1 MANVTGTYKT
11 YDQVGKK
18 EDIEDIIYDISPTLT
33 PFTSTIGTST
43 ASAVLH
49 QWQQDQLSSVGAN
62 AVAEGADAGTA
73 SADSTELK
81 SAYTQIFSK
90 VVQTSGTADVVEK
103 YGRGSELQYQIAK
116 KGKEM
121 RRDIEHAFVG
131 AGQAG
136 GSGSN
141 DINSSAE
148 GVTAVY
154 DESSNTRTLTSAQN
168 QINADTTSSNSGSGR
183 DFLGTAGEDLLMDVL
198 EKVYTEGGEPNQI
211 QVTPSHAVNIA
222 GFAASSGRTRD
233 FDVGTK
239 LVNAVDLYVSPFGEC
254 AVVPNRFLK
263 SSDCL
268 VLDTE
273 YWSRAV
279 LRPMQTI
286 VLAKTGDSDKR
297 QMLTEQTLV
306 CENDKASGLITDL
319 NA

>member
-1 MANVTGTYKT
+1 MANVTGTYKS

-33 PFTSTIGTST
+33 PFTSSIGTST

-49 QWQQDQLSSVGAN
+49 QWQEDELAAVGSN

-73 SADSTELK
+73 SADTTTLK

-136 GSGSN
+136 GSGAN
-141 DINSSAE
+141 DINSAAE
-148 GVTAVY
+148 GSAAVY
-154 DESSNTRTLTSAQN
+154 DQNSNTRTLTSAQD
-168 QINADTTSSNSGSGR
+168 QIDSTTTSTAASNR
-183 DFLGTAGEDLLMDVL
+183 PFTETLLLETLQDVYEAGGD
-198 EKVYTEGGEPNQI
+198 PNQI
-211 QVTPSHAVNIA
+211 QVTPSHSLVVA

-233 FDVGTK
+233 IESGTK

-254 AVVPNRFLK
+254 AVVPNRFLDAN
-263 SSDCL
+263 SCL

-306 CENDKASGLITDL
+306 CENSKASGLIEKL